1 MDYGS
6 AAYTRELV
14 DCYMHARYQ
23 RLLEILRE
31 RKVSDIKAEGL
42 LDDLKLNP
50 P

>member
-31 RKVSDIKAEGL
+31 RKVSSIKGRGL
-42 LDDLKLNP
+42 P
-50 P
+50 R